1 MKKTLP
7 TLPAASGAVRDAITV
22 YCRTRINAGK
32 CDEHDCEFCSM
43 SNAYDMTKQDDATTQ
58 EE

>member
-1 MKKTLP
+1 MEKTLP

-43 SNAYDMTKQDDATTQ
+43 SSAYDMTKQDDATTQ